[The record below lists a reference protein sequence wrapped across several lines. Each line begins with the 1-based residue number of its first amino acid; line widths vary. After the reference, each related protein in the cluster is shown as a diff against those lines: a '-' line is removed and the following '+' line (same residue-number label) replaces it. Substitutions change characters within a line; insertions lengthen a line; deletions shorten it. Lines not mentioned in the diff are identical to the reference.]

1 MPIAANR
8 MTGFR
13 TFVLAFGLA
22 TCAAGQ
28 PATALPPI
36 PWARMIWS
44 PANVGGKTVEHAAL
58 MVEVQL
64 KGVEKPV
71 LMQLDTGC
79 DADLVYDIPF
89 GLLDPGGSRA
99 GRNQV
104 LLGGTVGGRQFE
116 REPFFVR
123 GTAGVSW
130 LSSLLLSAQ
139 ERIAIWKGKE
149 VLLGTIGAAFLE
161 QRVLLL
167 DFAANRVAILGAGEE
182 LPAALAAHVEFT
194 PIAYRDH
201 KIFVG
206 VAVNG
211 STRLDLAFDTG
222 SSTAALI
229 TTRDRWLEWTGRRP
243 EDPSNTVM
251 VAWAW
256 DRYGK
261 WLGAPIQGALCVG
274 GACLASPT
282 AFFESTGLPNC
293 DFDHY
298 PFRIAGLIG
307 NALFEGRFSVIVDV
321 PHRRFGLFA
330 GSLAHAVS
338 R

>member
-1 MPIAANR
+1 MSIMANR
-8 MTGFR
+8 MTVFR
-13 TFVLAFGLA
+13 TFVQALGLA

-28 PATALPPI
+28 SPAALPPI

-89 GLLDPGGSRA
+89 GLLDPGGMRA
-99 GRNQV
+99 GRNEV
-104 LLGGTVGGRQFE
+104 LLGGTVGGRPFE
-116 REPFFVR
+116 REPFFIR

-130 LSSLLLSAQ
+130 LSSLLLSVQ

-167 DFAANRVAILGAGEE
+167 DLVANRVAILGAGEE
-182 LPAALAAHVEFT
+182 LPTALSAHVEFT

-206 VAVNG
+206 VAVKG
-211 STRLDLAFDTG
+211 STRRDLAFDKG

-261 WLGAPIQGALCVG
+261 WLGAPIQGTLCVG
-274 GACLASPT
+274 GACLASPP

-307 NALFEGRFSVIVDV
+307 NALFEGR
-321 PHRRFGLFA
+321 
-330 GSLAHAVS
+330 
-338 R
+338 

>member
-1 MPIAANR
+1 MPGETRCCSA
-8 MTGFR
+8 GP
-13 TFVLAFGLA
+13 L
-22 TCAAGQ
+22 AAGSSNASRSLFMGQ
-28 PATALPPI
+28 RASRGS
-36 PWARMIWS
+36 ARCCCRPRS
-44 PANVGGKTVEHAAL
+44 ASRFGK
-58 MVEVQL
+58 
-64 KGVEKPV
+64 
-71 LMQLDTGC
+71 D
-79 DADLVYDIPF
+79 
-89 GLLDPGGSRA
+89 
-99 GRNQV
+99 
-104 LLGGTVGGRQFE
+104 
-116 REPFFVR
+116 
-123 GTAGVSW
+123 
-130 LSSLLLSAQ
+130 
-139 ERIAIWKGKE
+139 E

-167 DFAANRVAILGAGEE
+167 DFVANRVAILGAGEE

-194 PIAYRDH
+194 PIGYRDH

-206 VAVNG
+206 VAVKG
-211 STRLDLAFDTG
+211 STRRDLAFDTG
-222 SSTAALI
+222 SSTAARI

-261 WLGAPIQGALCVG
+261 WLGAPIQGALFGVG

-298 PFRIAGLIG
+298 PFRISGLIG
-307 NALFEGRFSVIVDV
+307 NALFEGRFSVIVDL

-330 GSLAHAVS
+330 GSLAQAIS

>member
-1 MPIAANR
+1 MSIAANR

-13 TFVLAFGLA
+13 TFMLAFGFCE
-22 TCAAGQ
+22 CAAGQ
-28 PATALPPI
+28 PATAFPPI
-36 PWARMIWS
+36 PWGRMIWS
-44 PANVGGKTVEHAAL
+44 LANVGGKTVEHAAL

-89 GLLDPGGSRA
+89 GLLDPGGARA

-116 REPFFVR
+116 REPFFIR

-149 VLLGTIGAAFLE
+149 VLQGMIGAAFLE

-167 DFAANRVAILGAGEE
+167 DFVANRVAILGAGEE

-211 STRLDLAFDTG
+211 STRRDLAFDTG

-229 TTRDRWLEWTGRRP
+229 TTRDRLRRRRLP
-243 EDPSNTVM
+243 GVS
-251 VAWAW
+251 AGIL
-256 DRYGK
+256 RIHG
-261 WLGAPIQGALCVG
+261 
-274 GACLASPT
+274 T
-282 AFFESTGLPNC
+282 AKL
-293 DFDHY
+293 
-298 PFRIAGLIG
+298 
-307 NALFEGRFSVIVDV
+307 RFSTITRLGSRDCD
-321 PHRRFGLFA
+321 RRASAPAFR
-330 GSLAHAVS
+330 AVCWITCQ
-338 R
+338 RGFTLELEGGGKGVRA